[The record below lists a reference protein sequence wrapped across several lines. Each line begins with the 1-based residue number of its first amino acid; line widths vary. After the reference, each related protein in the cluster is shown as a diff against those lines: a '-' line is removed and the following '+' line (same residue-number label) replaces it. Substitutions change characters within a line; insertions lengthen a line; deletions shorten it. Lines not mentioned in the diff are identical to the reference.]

1 MEIGGPDG
9 ELDLHDLTGFSRHQH
24 LTLLIQSIPLL
35 EGVENEEDDG
45 VVQFEDTNGRQSTL
59 GVLKHHVPIIKGIVG
74 SQAKASVDM
83 LIEQVGALSQQLTD
97 DKSVLNGPV
106 IYLAGLSLLEESEY
120 GGNLPS
126 SKFIPWYLLINE
138 SKSAKRIYRQPE
150 LALLFQKMHITKPRI
165 EDLESMIAEMEGG
178 ANYD

>member
-1 MEIGGPDG
+1 MIYPV
-9 ELDLHDLTGFSRHQH
+9 LQGFSHETAGITVFSKLHTVRR
-24 LTLLIQSIPLL
+24 
-35 EGVENEEDDG
+35 G
-45 VVQFEDTNGRQSTL
+45 TL
-59 GVLKHHVPIIKGIVG
+59 GVLKHHVPIIKGMVG

-83 LIEQVGALSQQLTD
+83 LIEQVGALSQQLTY

-138 SKSAKRIYRQPE
+138 SKSVKRIYRQPE